1 MAIAGSGVG
10 VAVGVGSGVGVA
22 VGVGS
27 GVGVAVGSDVGV
39 AVGVGSGVGVAI
51 GSDVGVA
58 VGVGSGVG
66 VAVGSDV
73 GSGVGVAVGSSVG
86 LGPTLMLES
95 PPTACSTRCESR
107 RTPEK
112 EWGPSALG
120 AATVYVKRSSP
131 SSVKATVWPS
141 TATAALD
148 RSEPS

>member
-1 MAIAGSGVG
+1 MAVAGVGVGVAVGSGVG
-10 VAVGVGSGVGVA
+10 VAVGSGVGVAVGSGVGVSVGSGVG

-27 GVGVAVGSDVGV
+27 GVGVAVGSG
-39 AVGVGSGVGVAI
+39 VGVGSGR
-51 GSDVGVA
+51 
-58 VGVGSGVG
+58 
-66 VAVGSDV
+66 
-73 GSGVGVAVGSSVG
+73 
-86 LGPTLMLES
+86 PLMLES

-120 AATVYVKRSSP
+120 VATVYVKRSSP

-141 TATAALD
+141 TATAASD

>member
-1 MAIAGSGVG
+1 MRVGSGTAAGVGMAIAS
-10 VAVGVGSGVGVA
+10 
-22 VGVGS
+22 S
-27 GVGVAVGSDVGV
+27 GVGVAVGSGVSV
-39 AVGVGSGVGVAI
+39 AVGVGSGG
-51 GSDVGVA
+51 
-58 VGVGSGVG
+58 GVGS
-66 VAVGSDV
+66 
-73 GSGVGVAVGSSVG
+73 
-86 LGPTLMLES
+86 GPTLMLES